1 MPDPIQEQDQA
12 IEGITPGSTPVE
24 FVPSTLFGGSPG
36 QRLERLDIM
45 ERDEQENQR
54 KANRSF
60 GRKLYEATLEPA
72 LRGTTRALEE
82 TAQAVVGTGAFI
94 NKKLGIYKAFGVV
107 GEDKFLSW
115 YEQGEDRFNPFKFGD
130 EFRDRHLGGP
140 SDTLWEGLMETG
152 VQFAVGFMGTG
163 KLMAVAK
170 LGSIGKLG
178 TLVKG
183 VGGVGKAGVSVKKAL
198 GGGTDFGALL
208 KAAGQNPDKIDAL
221 KSLIVPSLKEVVYET
236 VRGAATDVA
245 VFDGH
250 EQRLADLMEQHE
262 ILRNPIQQYLTTDME
277 DSEFE
282 GRMKNALEG
291 AMLGAQIDLIL
302 TGVRGFRAFSRAKTF
317 AKRGDDILVTSEV
330 DKWADELMGFEKARQ
345 AEIEPASRHGL
356 QTVPEGERAAVS
368 LLDDGSAELMVR
380 LTDEERNLLPA
391 GDASVDSNELMRM
404 GGQRFEAAVK
414 DPDSD
419 FIGRGT
425 THGAAIED
433 IVNNRLGPDATRTE
447 QLTLTDKLFVELSG
461 ELDGFVMRGQGDDT
475 WISRAELGQ
484 RFADEQAEGIT
495 RMSFASPE
503 EATQVGAA
511 LEMLDRARKM
521 QRNADPKT
529 GMDPETAAMF
539 QEQAVAMEAAWK
551 TGDMDTILR
560 AQNNSNINL
569 RPIYNAVQAKA
580 AIATISEMFPRTVD
594 VFTDKQL
601 RKATSGLFPAEMD
614 HDAVMTAMAE
624 IFGTTIGLDAKV
636 LGMRGYLIAAGREAQ
651 RTAAL
656 IEGVLP
662 EAKSLHMA
670 RLTDQLDALL
680 DLTDLVSGTGT
691 NVARGLRAFGVK
703 AGPRKLARGFPGI
716 EQARANVEKAQADV
730 EQIAKAGKDTSIVD
744 RQLDEAMDQLEKIMG
759 ETTDEGIDQVR
770 QAEVPS
776 AETLPRGAAEAA
788 GEAAPA
794 PPAALTRD
802 ERILELTN
810 RAEELVTTEA
820 SRESR
825 LRKLEGLESPTAPEQ
840 ARLSVRNMTHEE
852 IDALARMIFL
862 GDPDNPGEILQQILV
877 PAVRDMAEDGRR
889 FLQKP
894 ELTGTKKALKAA
906 QWYRVNAMLSGPRT
920 HAINTL
926 SNTMTAISRPIE
938 MAAGGVF
945 YRNPETLRA
954 ARDLMVG
961 LGQNWGDHWQAA
973 RRAMKMGQGV
983 LDPKSSHFSG
993 SYAAQQAAIRGG
1005 DGSLM
1010 VRTVG
1015 KPGTWLMGLDE
1026 FASQLNYRAHLRM
1039 GLMKQARRAG
1049 LAGDELAEWV
1059 ERHLSFGYG
1068 RDGQGTIKQSI
1079 EFARENTFKAELGEA
1094 GQAFEALVTSETL
1107 PGEMLQVLMPFRK
1120 TPINITKYAWQRF
1133 PYLNLLSGNFRKAL
1147 FGQAGAAAK
1156 EEAMGKFII
1165 GNMMYGSAAML
1176 FLNGSLTGDGPRDPR
1191 SRKLWLE
1198 AGNRPGTLRIGG
1210 TTIELRRLD
1219 PVLTPFVL
1227 VANLLETGSE
1237 LDNETRGEAAAMLIL
1252 TMAESVSERSF
1263 FSGLTEFFAATTQ
1276 GNEDLL
1282 TRWMENTAQSMIPNI
1297 LKQGNIDPSYREAST
1312 FIEELRSR
1320 TVGLSDSLEPRRN
1333 IFGEPAMKPVGLGQ
1347 RAFNPMT
1354 MTFGDTVDQKLA
1366 RELYDIGSTMVLP
1379 AEKKSFGEGGEIDLR
1394 VRGKYD
1400 RVGGG
1405 AKNQSPY
1412 DRWMELTASKEINGG
1427 RTLKARIQRLSETDT
1442 WKEADSPIRREIVE
1456 NIITASRDAAWQ
1468 TMLNEFPGLRQEVIF
1483 RKTMGQIKAVTTD
1496 EAQLQKIR
1504 DNFGMTEKGRFERL
1518 AARLRPKK

>member
-1 MPDPIQEQDQA
+1 M
-12 IEGITPGSTPVE
+12 
-24 FVPSTLFGGSPG
+24 
-36 QRLERLDIM
+36 
-45 ERDEQENQR
+45 
-54 KANRSF
+54 
-60 GRKLYEATLEPA
+60 
-72 LRGTTRALEE
+72 
-82 TAQAVVGTGAFI
+82 AVT
-94 NKKLGIYKAFGVV
+94 KLGAIG
-107 GEDKFLSW
+107 
-115 YEQGEDRFNPFKFGD
+115 R
-130 EFRDRHLGGP
+130 LGG
-140 SDTLWEGLMETG
+140 
-152 VQFAVGFMGTG
+152 A
-163 KLMAVAK
+163 
-170 LGSIGKLG
+170 
-178 TLVKG
+178 
-183 VGGVGKAGVSVKKAL
+183 GKAGLSVKKAL
-198 GGGTDFGALL
+198 GGGTDFRALL
-208 KAAGQNPDKIDAL
+208 KAAGTDPSKLAAV
-221 KSLIVPSLKEVVYET
+221 KSVVSASLKEVVFET
-236 VRGAATDVA
+236 VRGAVTDVA
-245 VFDGH
+245 IFDGH

-291 AMLGAQIDLIL
+291 AMLGGQIDLFL
-302 TGVRGFRAFSRAKTF
+302 TGIRGFRAFSRAKAF
-317 AKRGDDILVTSEV
+317 AKRGDDILVQSEV
-330 DKWADELMGFEKARQ
+330 DKWADELMKFERARA

-368 LLDDGSAELMVR
+368 MLDDGSAELMVR
-380 LTDEERNLLPA
+380 LTDEEKTLIPTGKVEVIDPETGLVKETKVTPA
-391 GDASVDSNELMRM
+391 DSNELLRM
-404 GGQRFEAAVK
+404 GGQRFEPAVR
-414 DPDSD
+414 DPETD

-425 THGAAIED
+425 THAAAIED
-433 IVNNRLGPDATRTE
+433 IVNNRLGPGATRAE
-447 QLTLTDKLFVELSG
+447 QLALTDELFVELAA
-461 ELDGFVMRGQGDDT
+461 ELDGFVMRGQGDET
-475 WISRAELGQ
+475 WITRGELRQ
-484 RFADEQAEGIT
+484 RFDDEAAEGIT
-495 RMSFASPE
+495 RMSFKNPE

-529 GMDPETAAMF
+529 GMDPETAEMF
-539 QEQAVAMEAAWK
+539 QKEAVKMEEAWR
-551 TGDMDTILR
+551 TGDMESILR
-560 AQNNSNINL
+560 AQANSNINL

-580 AIATISEMFPRTVD
+580 AIATISEMFPRQLE

-601 RKATSGLFPAEMD
+601 RKATAGIFPAEMD

-624 IFGTTIGLDAKV
+624 IFGSTEGLNKKV
-636 LGMRGYLIAAGREAQ
+636 LAMRGYLIAASREAQ
-651 RTAAL
+651 RTAKL

-691 NVARGLRAFGVK
+691 NVASGLRAFGVK
-703 AGPRKLARGFPGI
+703 SGSRKLARGFPGI
-716 EQARANVEKAQADV
+716 EQARANVEKAQAGV
-730 EQIAKAGKDTSIVD
+730 EEIAKAGKDTSIAD

-776 AETLPRGAAEAA
+776 AETLPRGAGEAA
-788 GEAAPA
+788 GEVAPA
-794 PPAALTRD
+794 PAAPTRD
-802 ERILELTN
+802 ERILELTK

-825 LRKLEGLESPTAPEQ
+825 LRKLEGLESPTSPEQ

-852 IDALARMIFL
+852 IDAMARMIFL
-862 GDPDNPGEILQQILV
+862 GDPENPGEILQQILV
-877 PAVRDMAEDGRR
+877 PAVRDIAEDGRR

-894 ELTGTKKALKAA
+894 ELTGTRKALKAI

-926 SNTMTAISRPIE
+926 SNTMVAISRPLE

-945 YRNPETLRA
+945 YRNPESLRA

-993 SYAAQQAAIRGG
+993 SFQATQDAIRGG
-1005 DGSLM
+1005 DASTMTRL
-1010 VRTVG
+1010 VG
-1015 KPGTWLMGLDE
+1015 RPGTWLMGLDE
-1026 FASQLNYRAHLRM
+1026 FASQINYRAHLRM
-1039 GLMKQARRAG
+1039 GLLRQGRKMKNVAG
-1049 LAGDELAEWV
+1049 DALAGDELAEWV
-1059 ERHLSFGYG
+1059 ERHLAFGYG
-1068 RDGQGTIKQSI
+1068 RDGQGVNRQAI

-1094 GQAFEALVTSETL
+1094 GQKFEALVTSETL
-1107 PGEMLQVLMPFRK
+1107 PGDMLQVLMPFRK

-1147 FGQAGAAAK
+1147 FGQAGQAAK
-1156 EEAMGKFII
+1156 EEAMGKFVI

-1198 AGNRPGTLRIGG
+1198 AGNRPGTLTIGD

-1237 LDNETRGEAAAMLIL
+1237 LDEETRGEAAAMLIL

-1282 TRWMENTAQSMIPNI
+1282 TRWMNNTAQSMIPNI
-1297 LKQGNIDPSYREAST
+1297 LKQGNIDPSYREASI
-1312 FIEELRSR
+1312 FIEEMRSR
-1320 TVGLSDSLEPRRN
+1320 TVMLSDSLEPRRN

-1379 AEKKSFGEGGEIDLR
+1379 AEKKSFGEGGEINLR

-1405 AKNQSPY
+1405 SKNQSPY

-1442 WKEADSPIRREIVE
+1442 WKEADSPIRRTLVE

-1483 RKTMGQIKAVTTD
+1483 RKTMGQVKAVTTD

-1504 DNFGMTEKGRFERL
+1504 DNFGMTEAGRFERL
-1518 AARLRPKK
+1518 AARLKPKK